1 MSTPSYLENAV
12 LERQHAGRENSADT
26 ETPAEL
32 VFEARADDETSRSP
46 VTATGGNSAA
56 SLVELILKDRPGLER
71 MVGEP
76 ARKADL
82 VPRLLAISIVGFVLF
97 GLGTTLVLQ
106 AAGKWPQLT
115 DIGVWLNAPDSGSP
129 IRQIAFD
136 PGRNVFFLL
145 ASGAAFKLTAAY
157 TLGLIAAT
165 CICLPSLYFYGLL
178 SGVRMSMLDVVV
190 HALKA
195 KATAAVALVGI
206 LPIYAAFCIG
216 LVIFHAP
223 EPITNAALYG
233 ALILPFVAGF
243 WGTRSLYVGFAKLAD
258 TLPAHCRDRRQ
269 CFLRRLVLAW
279 SACYTAITPVM
290 IYTLWQSLGT

>member
-1 MSTPSYLENAV
+1 MSTLSYLESAAPH
-12 LERQHAGRENSADT
+12 LPHAGRESAAD
-26 ETPAEL
+26 TPAEL
-32 VFEARADDETSRSP
+32 VFDEEADGGASGSR
-46 VTATGGNSAA
+46 TAAAGGSSAA

-71 MVGEP
+71 LVREP
-76 ARKADL
+76 APKGDL
-82 VPRLLAISIVGFVLF
+82 VPRFLAISIVGFVLF
-97 GLGTTLVLQ
+97 GLGTTLVLH
-106 AAGKWPQLT
+106 AAGKWPRLA
-115 DIGVWLNAPDSGSP
+115 DIGAWLEAPANGSP
-129 IRQIAFD
+129 IRLDAVD
-136 PGRNVFFLL
+136 PERSVLVLF
-145 ASGAAFKLTAAY
+145 ASGAALKLTAAY
-157 TLGLIAAT
+157 ALGLIAAT

-178 SGVRMSMLDVVV
+178 SGVRMNLLDVVV

-206 LPIYAAFCIG
+206 LPIYAAFCMG

-223 EPITNAALYG
+223 EQVSSPALYG
-233 ALILPFVAGF
+233 ALLLPFVAGV

-258 TLPAHCRDRRQ
+258 TLPAHFREKRE